1 MNNTFFENY
10 LQGHLPDAYKYFGV
24 HKMVVDGVEGY
35 FFRLYAPM
43 AKEVQVIGDFND
55 WEGIAMEKVD
65 IGGLWEV
72 FIPGVKEGQR
82 YKFHIWGCDNY
93 WKDKQDPFGF
103 ADELKEQT
111 CSYVVDINKI
121 KVDDEEWVSKRER
134 NFSKPVSIYEFHMGT
149 WKRKSDNT
157 Y

>member
-55 WEGIAMEKVD
+55 WKGIAMEKVD
-65 IGGLWEV
+65 IGG
-72 FIPGVKEGQR
+72 
-82 YKFHIWGCDNY
+82 
-93 WKDKQDPFGF
+93 
-103 ADELKEQT
+103 
-111 CSYVVDINKI
+111 
-121 KVDDEEWVSKRER
+121 
-134 NFSKPVSIYEFHMGT
+134 
-149 WKRKSDNT
+149 
-157 Y
+157 